1 MFDSIKKLFGFG
13 PSVNYAD
20 LVKQGAIIL
29 DVRSKG
35 EYSGGHINGSVNIS
49 VDTLSSNLSKL
60 KDKNKTIITCCAS
73 GMRSASAK
81 SILKSNGYSNVY
93 NGGGWSNLKNKINS

>member
-1 MFDSIKKLFGFG
+1 MINAIKNLLGLG
-13 PSVNYAD
+13 PKVDYKK

-35 EYSGGHINGSVNIS
+35 EYASGHIKGSINIS
-49 VDTLSSNLSKL
+49 VDTLNKNLDKL

-81 SILKSNGYSNVY
+81 SILKSNGYANVH
-93 NGGGWSNLKNKINS
+93 NGGGWASLKSKLN